1 MFLSIL
7 PDIDIIFRLAGM
19 DLGHRTVTHSA
30 IISLVVGGILISYF
44 TLRYRKG
51 SEAAVYLIAFLSH
64 LLIGDILVGPINV
77 LYPVGE
83 FVIDIEV
90 KGVQSFLL
98 ETIMFALMASIVI
111 TKYYKF
117 KKQSEDNFLF
127 SYHRKIDT
135 LLYPILILALTAS
148 FLYVLAKFE
157 LDLFEISIVAPLHS
171 AAICLVVL
179 MWRVSKGKKPQREL
193 VPNL

>member
-7 PDIDIIFRLAGM
+7 PYIDIIFRLAGM

-44 TLRYRKG
+44 TLRYRKR
-51 SEAAVYLIAFLSH
+51 SEAAAVYLIAFLSS
-64 LLIGDILVGPINV
+64 LLIGDILVEPINV

-83 FVIDIEV
+83 FVIDIQV

-98 ETIMFALMASIVI
+98 ETIMFALMASVVI

-117 KKQSEDNFLF
+117 KKKSGDSFLF
-127 SYHRKIDT
+127 SYHSKIDT
-135 LLYPILILALTAS
+135 LLYPVLI
-148 FLYVLAKFE
+148 F
-157 LDLFEISIVAPLHS
+157 SIDHIIPL
-171 AAICLVVL
+171 
-179 MWRVSKGKKPQREL
+179 RVGQI
-193 VPNL
+193 